1 MTPFSINLHRLRNGE
16 PGRDKAILDLLQ
28 LHQLGMAP
36 GRASVRTLM
45 QMWGISQPQ
54 VSRRM
59 NAIRELGLLWVEAG
73 GGTYRLI
80 ERHEERCSR
89 DRWEAMRERLREAVA

>member
-1 MTPFSINLHRLRNGE
+1 MKPTINIHRLRNGE

-36 GRASVRTLM
+36 GRASVCTLM
-45 QMWGISQPQ
+45 QLWGVSQLQ
-54 VSRRM
+54 VSRWM
-59 NAIRELGLLWVEAG
+59 NAIRKLGLLWVEAG

-80 ERHEERCSR
+80 DRHEERCSR
-89 DRWEAMRERLREAVA
+89 DRWEAMRERLREVVG

>member
-36 GRASVRTLM
+36 GRAHVRTLM
-45 QMWGISQPQ
+45 ELWGISQPQ

-59 NAIRELGLLWVEAG
+59 TAIRELGVLWVEAG

-80 ERHEERCSR
+80 DRHEERRSR
-89 DRWEAMRERLREAVA
+89 DRWEALRQKLQEVVG